1 MQPVT
6 ETDIR
11 ASFVNSTKGEA
22 KRLVLPKDLAD
33 QPWHDLDFL
42 GWRDPAAPQRAYV
55 VTSVGGSAT
64 GVALRLADSSAGQ
77 RRRNMC
83 AVCLTT
89 HAGDGVSLMTARK
102 AGRSGQQG
110 NSVGTY
116 LCSDLAC
123 SAYVRGL
130 RSAGPGARLQE
141 SLSVEDLVERMM
153 GRLRAFIDSVTRDT

>member
-1 MQPVT
+1 MQPLT

-42 GWRDPAAPQRAYV
+42 GWRDAAAPQRAYV
-55 VTSVGGSAT
+55 VTSMGGTPT
-64 GVALRLADSSAGQ
+64 GVALRLADSSTGR

-89 HAGDGVSLMTARK
+89 HSGTGVSLMTARK

-123 SAYVRGL
+123 SSYVRGL

-141 SLSVEDLVERMM
+141 SLSIEDLAARMLA
-153 GRLRAFIDSVTRDT
+153 RLQAFVDSVTRGA